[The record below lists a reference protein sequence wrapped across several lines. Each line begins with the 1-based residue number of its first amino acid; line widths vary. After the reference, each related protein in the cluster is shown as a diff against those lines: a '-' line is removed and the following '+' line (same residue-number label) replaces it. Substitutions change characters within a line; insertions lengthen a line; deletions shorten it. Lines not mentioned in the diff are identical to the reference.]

1 MLIRFGEPSNP
12 GPRNIIIRRYTYR
25 TIGEASLPREGYTS
39 ISIPDEMV
47 REVDLIV
54 KQKKYG
60 YSSRADF
67 IADAIRRLQREL
79 KPLQK

>member
-1 MLIRFGEPSNP
+1 V
-12 GPRNIIIRRYTYR
+12 
-25 TIGEASLPREGYTS
+25 PREGYTS
-39 ISIPDEMV
+39 VSIPDEMV
-47 REVDLIV
+47 REIDLVV